1 MPASNIIE
9 YHPRHLPTK
18 QSLKLKACLDLAEE
32 EKKLMVDVTQDLV
45 MLIKNVLFS
54 KVQVGIIIL
63 IFLLF
68 YLGDTQKFFIDW

>member
-32 EKKLMVDVTQDLV
+32 EKKLMLDVTQDLV

-54 KVQVGIIIL
+54 KVQVGRDYHFNF
-63 IFLLF
+63 FLLF
-68 YLGDTQKFFIDW
+68 YLGDTKKNLY